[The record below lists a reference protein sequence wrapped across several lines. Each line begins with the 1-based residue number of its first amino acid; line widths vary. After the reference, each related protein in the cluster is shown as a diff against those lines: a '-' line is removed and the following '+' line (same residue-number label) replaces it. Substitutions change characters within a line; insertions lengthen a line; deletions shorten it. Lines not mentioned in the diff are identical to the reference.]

1 MPTLA
6 AAYDEPFGNSSAIP
20 TFFCLKM
27 AREAGVK
34 IMFAGDGGDELYG
47 GNERYITEKF
57 FTLYQQIPDP
67 VRVAMDWSAE
77 TIPGFYP
84 WRKVKNYVR
93 KANQFPVDRFFP
105 TSYIFEITPT
115 NCCRKSLETQS
126 IANFPLMS
134 RGVIRASG

>member
-1 MPTLA
+1 MAAKHFNSDPHEFFVRPEEALDAMPTLA

-57 FTLYQQIPDP
+57 FTLYQKIPA
-67 VRVAMDWSAE
+67 R
-77 TIPGFYP
+77 
-84 WRKVKNYVR
+84 
-93 KANQFPVDRFFP
+93 
-105 TSYIFEITPT
+105 
-115 NCCRKSLETQS
+115 
-126 IANFPLMS
+126 
-134 RGVIRASG
+134 